1 MTPSEQIDDQISKL
15 KDWRGKELAR
25 LRDVIHQTDPDIVED
40 WKWNTAVFTHNGN
53 VCALGAFKDHVK
65 VNFFKGASLHDPEGL
80 FNAGLD
86 AKATRA
92 IDLYKDDKINSKALQ
107 TLFDKPS
114 RQTTKA
120 KKPLS
125 EKMRLTIGAATN
137 IRTTRRISGKTIS
150 RPLS

>member
-107 TLFDKPS
+107 NLIRQAIAANDKS
-114 RQTTKA
+114 QKA
-120 KKPLS
+120 
-125 EKMRLTIGAATN
+125 AV
-137 IRTTRRISGKTIS
+137 
-150 RPLS
+150 

>member
-65 VNFFKGASLHDPEGL
+65 VNFFKGASLQDPNGL
-80 FNAGLD
+80 FNAGLN

-107 TLFDKPS
+107 SLIRQAIAANDKS
-114 RQTTKA
+114 QKA
-120 KKPLS
+120 
-125 EKMRLTIGAATN
+125 AV
-137 IRTTRRISGKTIS
+137 
-150 RPLS
+150 

>member
-65 VNFFKGASLHDPEGL
+65 VNFFKGASLQDPNGL
-80 FNAGLD
+80 FNAGLN

-107 TLFDKPS
+107 NLIRQAIAANDKS
-114 RQTTKA
+114 QKA
-120 KKPLS
+120 
-125 EKMRLTIGAATN
+125 AV
-137 IRTTRRISGKTIS
+137 
-150 RPLS
+150 